1 MARHGGERP
10 ARRRRYL
17 RRKPSG
23 GAQAGGLAG
32 PLQTAGPGAPGL
44 AGGHHEPAG
53 HHGDQPGSVL
63 PVARTEGAGCG
74 DGHLSVRPDAGIFLP
89 LWPQRLY
96 RASGS
101 DAVVGGGTLYCRVA
115 PTAGAPWGHAG
126 SVRAEA
132 VRWRPDPAAL
142 RGRGPQPCHRGGAR
156 TCSPGPVRR
165 SRRSGRRARLPR
177 QPSQGRPSAGR
188 GGCHP
193 VSWPGGVPSA
203 TYRLRSRPADA
214 VVAVAKDRAVK
225 AVVIGA
231 SAGLGRALA
240 SCLAEA
246 GHELVLVARDG
257 RDLDA
262 VARDLAIRFGRPV
275 GWIAADL
282 GNPDAAALKTGVL
295 ERLGGID
302 ALFVV
307 AGLGDDADCGPLP
320 DGALRR
326 LIEVNYAGPLSLIN
340 AFLPDLTRAAPAHLV
355 GVGSVAAIRGRSR
368 NMVYGSAKRGLEFY
382 FEALRHYLADTG
394 CRVQFYRAGFM

>member
-1 MARHGGERP
+1 M
-10 ARRRRYL
+10 
-17 RRKPSG
+17 
-23 GAQAGGLAG
+23 
-32 PLQTAGPGAPGL
+32 
-44 AGGHHEPAG
+44 
-53 HHGDQPGSVL
+53 
-63 PVARTEGAGCG
+63 
-74 DGHLSVRPDAGIFLP
+74 
-89 LWPQRLY
+89 
-96 RASGS
+96 
-101 DAVVGGGTLYCRVA
+101 
-115 PTAGAPWGHAG
+115 
-126 SVRAEA
+126 
-132 VRWRPDPAAL
+132 
-142 RGRGPQPCHRGGAR
+142 
-156 TCSPGPVRR
+156 
-165 SRRSGRRARLPR
+165 
-177 QPSQGRPSAGR
+177 
-188 GGCHP
+188 
-193 VSWPGGVPSA
+193 
-203 TYRLRSRPADA
+203 
-214 VVAVAKDRAVK
+214 K

-394 CRVQFYRAGFM
+394 CRVQFYRAGFMDTTMLGNEPPGPLVVKPEAVARAMVARLDGPEGAAYLPRRWMLVALILRLLPWALFRRLRA